1 MTAVGGGTAGGN
13 TEGDMAGEG
22 LIHVQ
27 RTFWRMPARRSAAG
41 SRRSAVR
48 LCKPKKPRRPET
60 QVQRRVRIRREVRP
74 RIVAWLREVRR
85 VQARLTHTGNLYADP
100 RRAGG
105 RSLAGDCY
113 VEAALA
119 GDPRILLDT
128 IVESICQLQVVGR
141 EMEAAVEP
149 EPTGALPG
157 TPEKV
162 EEMRKRQERFLA
174 LHTDRDARRN

>member
-1 MTAVGGGTAGGN
+1 
-13 TEGDMAGEG
+13 MAGEG
-22 LIHVQ
+22 VIHVQ
-27 RTFWRMPARRSAAG
+27 RTFWRLPARSPAAG
-41 SRRSAVR
+41 SRRPAVR
-48 LCKPKKPRRPET
+48 LCRPKAKRRKPEAK
-60 QVQRRVRIRREVRP
+60 VQKRVRIRQEVRP
-74 RIVAWLREVRR
+74 GIVAWLRRLRR

-128 IVESICQLQVVGR
+128 IVESICELQGVGR
-141 EMEAAVEP
+141 EVESTVQ
-149 EPTGALPG
+149 PTATTALPG

-162 EEMRKRQERFLA
+162 EEMRRRQERFQA
-174 LHTDRDARRN
+174 LHCDWDAKRS